1 MMTRR
6 HLLAGT
12 AAGTL
17 AFGQPER
24 RSADLTIA
32 ALEIFRIPVNQRG
45 AWLLVRVTTKGGLS
59 GIGDASHGG
68 ADETKVGF
76 IRRFFEQL
84 RGRGASD
91 VEFLRRAAEPV
102 VLRSGPAAAVSLASL
117 EQCLWDLQGKAAGV
131 PCYQLF
137 GGLLDSRVRNYANIN
152 RSTEER
158 TPEGFAAM
166 AEKAVRAGFT
176 AVKLAPFD
184 DMPKD
189 LSNDAVIEEFTSLG
203 IRRSEAVRRAIGP
216 KVDLLIDV
224 HSHLDV
230 RRGVELAKRMEPLD
244 LFWLE
249 EVVPANPPSGLAEI
263 NRAAKM
269 RTAGGEAIYGVRGF
283 LPYLTAG
290 AVDIAMPD
298 VKYCG
303 GMLELKKIAAVAEAL
318 DIPIAPH
325 GPASPVGNV
334 AAAHICA
341 SVPNSLILEYSFGE
355 VEWRE
360 DIVEP
365 AEKLVGGVL
374 TLSSRPGLGITLNE
388 KRVGKHRL
396 R

>member
-1 MMTRR
+1 
-6 HLLAGT
+6 L
-12 AAGTL
+12 
-17 AFGQPER
+17 
-24 RSADLTIA
+24 I
-32 ALEIFRIPVNQRG
+32 
-45 AWLLVRVTTKGGLS
+45 
-59 GIGDASHGG
+59 
-68 ADETKVGF
+68 
-76 IRRFFEQL
+76 
-84 RGRGASD
+84 
-91 VEFLRRAAEPV
+91 
-102 VLRSGPAAAVSLASL
+102 
-117 EQCLWDLQGKAAGV
+117 
-131 PCYQLF
+131 
-137 GGLLDSRVRNYANIN
+137 DSRVRNYANIN

-158 TPEGFAAM
+158 SPEGFAAM
-166 AEKAVRAGFT
+166 AEKAVAAGFT

-189 LSNDAVIEEFTSLG
+189 LSNDAVIEQFTQLG

-216 KVDLLIDV
+216 KLDLLIDV

-230 RRGVELAKRMEPLD
+230 RRGLELAKRMEPLN

-303 GMLELKKIAAVAEAL
+303 GMLELKKIAALAEAL
-318 DIPIAPH
+318 NIPIAPH

-334 AAAHICA
+334 AAAHVCA

-355 VEWRE
+355 VDWRE
-360 DIVEP
+360 QLIQP
-365 AEKLVGGVL
+365 AEKLAGGVL
-374 TLSSRPGLGITLNE
+374 TVSSRPGLGITLNE
-388 KRVGKHRL
+388 KLVAQHRVSA
-396 R
+396 